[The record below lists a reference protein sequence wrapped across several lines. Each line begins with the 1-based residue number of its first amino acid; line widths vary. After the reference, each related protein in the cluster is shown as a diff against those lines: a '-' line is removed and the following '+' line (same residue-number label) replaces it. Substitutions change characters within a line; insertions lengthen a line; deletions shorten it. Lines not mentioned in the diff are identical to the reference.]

1 MVKKIFISYSRTN
14 QDHIDRVLKIAT
26 ILRED
31 HGIDVILD
39 LWDCKE
45 GTDLYVFMES
55 MVADPS
61 IDYVVIL
68 SDTLYTKK
76 ANNREGGVGTE
87 STIISSEI
95 FDQINNEKYIP
106 VFFNILEN
114 GNASLP
120 VFCSTKNAIDMT
132 NAEKDIQK
140 IEELGRRLNNK
151 PLYEKPQLGNIPN
164 YNSDKHS
171 LDLAYKKI
179 ENSSKY
185 NEKVVLEKM
194 LDLLLNTVKNYDK
207 NLEYNNI
214 ENIKHLSE
222 IFIYWKKLINYLVI
236 KNEFYFRGTLIEHY
250 NKCLKEVEF
259 EEKAPFMKTY
269 LYFSFL
275 ILVSKCMDFRN
286 SEFLKD
292 FLYNKYYFQR
302 DYVDFTILSTYPRAF
317 ESCYSQPF
325 NLKKKL
331 AEIFFDPQ
339 DIIKLEDV
347 DIILYTASL
356 VNDKLVDHS
365 CYKCWHGSL
374 AATQDLFFVTQKNRD
389 LINKFRSKDY
399 YETFIYI
406 FNIELEDLKNYIEPI
421 LSKSAL
427 PTILNYLN
435 IEEIG
440 VY

>member
-1 MVKKIFISYSRTN
+1 
-14 QDHIDRVLKIAT
+14 
-26 ILRED
+26 
-31 HGIDVILD
+31 
-39 LWDCKE
+39 
-45 GTDLYVFMES
+45 
-55 MVADPS
+55 
-61 IDYVVIL
+61 
-68 SDTLYTKK
+68 
-76 ANNREGGVGTE
+76 
-87 STIISSEI
+87 
-95 FDQINNEKYIP
+95 
-106 VFFNILEN
+106 
-114 GNASLP
+114 
-120 VFCSTKNAIDMT
+120 
-132 NAEKDIQK
+132 
-140 IEELGRRLNNK
+140 
-151 PLYEKPQLGNIPN
+151 
-164 YNSDKHS
+164 
-171 LDLAYKKI
+171 
-179 ENSSKY
+179 
-185 NEKVVLEKM
+185 
-194 LDLLLNTVKNYDK
+194 
-207 NLEYNNI
+207 
-214 ENIKHLSE
+214 
-222 IFIYWKKLINYLVI
+222 
-236 KNEFYFRGTLIEHY
+236 
-250 NKCLKEVEF
+250 
-259 EEKAPFMKTY
+259 MKTY

-302 DYVDFTILSTYPRAF
+302 DYVDFTILSTYPREF
-317 ESCYSQPF
+317 ESCYSQSF

-365 CYKCWHGSL
+365 CYKYWHGSL
-374 AATQDLFFVTQKNRD
+374 AATQDLFFVPQKNRD